1 MVRVSTYP
9 KLHQTQWIAK
19 FLQARGLGSNP
30 SLIFLIFV
38 MGQAG
43 VRYRG
48 MAATGHSVDFRPH
61 FLGNGGQVGS
71 LNINCPTNYIIMI
84 LINMF
89 NDVLR
94 KPLVTLLL
102 GAENAQIL
110 SPCKE
115 SILKSCSAAYSGP
128 LTRQYISHL
137 VKFYGPERAFHWR
150 NPVPWD

>member
-1 MVRVSTYP
+1 M
-9 KLHQTQWIAK
+9 
-19 FLQARGLGSNP
+19 
-30 SLIFLIFV
+30 
-38 MGQAG
+38 
-43 VRYRG
+43 
-48 MAATGHSVDFRPH
+48 
-61 FLGNGGQVGS
+61 GS

-94 KPLVTLLL
+94 KPLVNLLL

-115 SILKSCSAAYSGP
+115 SILKSCPAAYSKL
-128 LTRQYISHL
+128 LTSQYISHL
-137 VKFYGPERAFHWR
+137 VEFYGPERAFHWR

>member
-1 MVRVSTYP
+1 M
-9 KLHQTQWIAK
+9 
-19 FLQARGLGSNP
+19 
-30 SLIFLIFV
+30 
-38 MGQAG
+38 
-43 VRYRG
+43 
-48 MAATGHSVDFRPH
+48 
-61 FLGNGGQVGS
+61 GS

-128 LTRQYISHL
+128 LTRQYIPHL
-137 VKFYGPERAFHWR
+137 VKFMGPRELFTGGILCLGT
-150 NPVPWD
+150 DTCFL

>member
-1 MVRVSTYP
+1 M
-9 KLHQTQWIAK
+9 
-19 FLQARGLGSNP
+19 
-30 SLIFLIFV
+30 
-38 MGQAG
+38 
-43 VRYRG
+43 
-48 MAATGHSVDFRPH
+48 
-61 FLGNGGQVGS
+61 GS

-115 SILKSCSAAYSGP
+115 SILKSCPAAPPPKIERG
-128 LTRQYISHL
+128 L
-137 VKFYGPERAFHWR
+137 VQLRDTGDLSKQE
-150 NPVPWD
+150 

>member
-1 MVRVSTYP
+1 M
-9 KLHQTQWIAK
+9 
-19 FLQARGLGSNP
+19 
-30 SLIFLIFV
+30 
-38 MGQAG
+38 
-43 VRYRG
+43 
-48 MAATGHSVDFRPH
+48 
-61 FLGNGGQVGS
+61 GS

-128 LTRQYISHL
+128 LTSQYISHL

>member
-1 MVRVSTYP
+1 M
-9 KLHQTQWIAK
+9 
-19 FLQARGLGSNP
+19 
-30 SLIFLIFV
+30 
-38 MGQAG
+38 
-43 VRYRG
+43 
-48 MAATGHSVDFRPH
+48 
-61 FLGNGGQVGS
+61 GS

-115 SILKSCSAAYSGP
+115 SILKSCSAAWQLMALLAAAQDTGLLRYHAVIIWLLSGVKQTKEATEAALVSSGP
-128 LTRQYISHL
+128 IVSEDRDGRRDTTTTPATLCQDPRLEPRRPGAGAHDATAE
-137 VKFYGPERAFHWR
+137 GPRL
-150 NPVPWD
+150 P